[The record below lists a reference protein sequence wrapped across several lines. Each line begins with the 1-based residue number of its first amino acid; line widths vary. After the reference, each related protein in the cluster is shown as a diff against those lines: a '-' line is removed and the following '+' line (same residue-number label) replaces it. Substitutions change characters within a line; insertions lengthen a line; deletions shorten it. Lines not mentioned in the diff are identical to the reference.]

1 MERVFGPQLLR
12 HLVCRR
18 KHSRRRVFTALV
30 RNLVC
35 VDINGC
41 RFLATVGPWDTKE
54 YSLGH
59 SYPMQGTLGRK
70 DRNQRTQDPFWA
82 HSHHPLEREA
92 SGTGP
97 RVFVP
102 AILDRLCR
110 LTSVQL
116 GATGTSPGTQ
126 GLRGPNPGN
135 HGKTLGTQGPLSY
148 FWFT

>member
-1 MERVFGPQLLR
+1 MGDI
-12 HLVCRR
+12 LVCRR
-18 KHSRRRVFTALV
+18 KHCRRRILAALV

-82 HSHHPLEREA
+82 HSHQSSEREV
-92 SGTGP
+92 SGTGR
-97 RVFVP
+97 RVLVP
-102 AILDRLCR
+102 ATLDRLCR
-110 LTSVQL
+110 LTSMQI
-116 GATGTSPGTQ
+116 GAIGTSPGTQ
-126 GLRGPNPGN
+126 GLRDRTQGT
-135 HGKTLGTQGPLSY
+135 KETLGEHRDFLQY
-148 FWFT
+148 